1 MSKRGLG
8 KGLQALI
15 PPSSMLTDEGERVF
29 QIPVNQIE
37 PSSYQPRRL
46 FDEEKL
52 EELALSIKEHG
63 VVQPIV
69 VRRSDKG
76 MYELV
81 AGERRWRA
89 CRRLEMETIPA
100 VIKDMTDMQTTEVAL
115 IENIQREDLN
125 PLEEAWAYRTLL
137 EEFELTQEELARRVG
152 KSRPYIANTVRLLQ
166 LPEKVKELVG
176 QGYLTAGHGRALL
189 GLPHAEDILRVSEA
203 VKEKGLNVRET
214 EEMVRKISIGKGEKS
229 KRAKTG
235 KITRTSTELVAL
247 EESLQDYLGTK
258 VRLRPQGQGG
268 RIEIEFYG
276 EEDLTRIIDLLI
288 R

>member
-15 PPSSMLTDEGERVF
+15 PPSSMLPDEGERVV

-52 EELALSIKEHG
+52 EELASSIKEHG

-189 GLPHAEDILRVSEA
+189 GLPHAEDILRVGEA

-235 KITRTSTELVAL
+235 KTTRTSAELAAV

-258 VRLRPQGQGG
+258 VRLRTQGQGG

-276 EEDLTRIIDLLI
+276 EEDLTRIMDLLM